1 MSVPAR
7 ISIVTLGVD
16 DVARSKAFYE
26 ALGWEVAG
34 TVGDEICW
42 FRTADSYLGLF
53 DRESL
58 ARDAGLRS
66 EPTAEFGGITLAI
79 NVESEAAVDAAFE
92 AAAGAGARILK
103 PAEANRLGRVFGL
116 LRRSGRAPVGGRP
129 QPELPHRRRRPHHHH
144 LRRSPRGGSITVL
157 ARGLVRKTYT
167 GMGADRPILRT

>member
-34 TVGDEICW
+34 AVGDEICW
-42 FRTADSYLGLF
+42 FKTADSYLGLF

-79 NVESEAAVDAAFE
+79 NVESEAAVDAAFG
-92 AAAGAGARILK
+92 AAQGAGARIMK
-103 PAEANRLGRVFGL
+103 PAERTDWGGYSGYFADPDGHPWEIAYNPSFPIGDDGR
-116 LRRSGRAPVGGRP
+116 
-129 QPELPHRRRRPHHHH
+129 
-144 LRRSPRGGSITVL
+144 IT
-157 ARGLVRKTYT
+157 
-167 GMGADRPILRT
+167 IS

>member
-1 MSVPAR
+1 VHAIASWRSIEEAYVSVPAR

-16 DVARSKAFYE
+16 NLARSKAFYE

-42 FRTADSYLGLF
+42 FKTADSYLGLF

-79 NVESEAAVDAAFE
+79 NVESEAAVDGAFE
-92 AAAGAGARILK
+92 AAQGAGARILK
-103 PAEANRLGRVFGL
+103 PAERTEWGGYSGYFADPDGHPWEVAYNPSFPIGANGR
-116 LRRSGRAPVGGRP
+116 
-129 QPELPHRRRRPHHHH
+129 
-144 LRRSPRGGSITVL
+144 IT
-157 ARGLVRKTYT
+157 
-167 GMGADRPILRT
+167 IS

>member
-26 ALGWEVAG
+26 ALGWELAG

-92 AAAGAGARILK
+92 AATGAGARILK
-103 PAEANRLGRVFGL
+103 PAEATDWGGYSGYFADPDGHPWEVAHNPSFPIDEDGRTTI
-116 LRRSGRAPVGGRP
+116 S
-129 QPELPHRRRRPHHHH
+129 
-144 LRRSPRGGSITVL
+144 
-157 ARGLVRKTYT
+157 
-167 GMGADRPILRT
+167 

>member
-16 DVARSKAFYE
+16 NLARSKAFYE

-79 NVESEAAVDAAFE
+79 NVESEAAVDAAFD

-103 PAEANRLGRVFGL
+103 PAEATDWGGYSGYFADPDGHPWEVAYNPSFPIGGEGR
-116 LRRSGRAPVGGRP
+116 
-129 QPELPHRRRRPHHHH
+129 
-144 LRRSPRGGSITVL
+144 ITVS
-157 ARGLVRKTYT
+157 
-167 GMGADRPILRT
+167 

>member
-1 MSVPAR
+1 VSVPAR

-92 AAAGAGARILK
+92 AAARAGARVLK
-103 PAEANRLGRVFGL
+103 PAEGTDWGGYSGYFADPDGHPWEVAHNPSSPIDEDGR
-116 LRRSGRAPVGGRP
+116 
-129 QPELPHRRRRPHHHH
+129 
-144 LRRSPRGGSITVL
+144 IT
-157 ARGLVRKTYT
+157 
-167 GMGADRPILRT
+167 IS

>member
-1 MSVPAR
+1 VHAIASWRSIEEAYVSVPAR

-16 DVARSKAFYE
+16 DLARSKAFYE

-42 FRTADSYLGLF
+42 FKTADSYLGLF

-79 NVESEAAVDAAFE
+79 NVESEAAVDGAFE
-92 AAAGAGARILK
+92 AAQGAGARILK
-103 PAEANRLGRVFGL
+103 PAERTEWGGYSGYFADPDGHPWEVAYNPSFPIGANGR
-116 LRRSGRAPVGGRP
+116 
-129 QPELPHRRRRPHHHH
+129 
-144 LRRSPRGGSITVL
+144 IT
-157 ARGLVRKTYT
+157 
-167 GMGADRPILRT
+167 IS

>member
-7 ISIVTLGVD
+7 IGIVTLGVD
-16 DVARSKAFYE
+16 SLARSKAFYE
-26 ALGWEVAG
+26 TLGWEVAG
-34 TVGDEICW
+34 AVGDEICW

-92 AAAGAGARILK
+92 AAQGAGARILK
-103 PAEANRLGRVFGL
+103 PAERTDWGGYSGYFADPDGHPWEVAYNPSFPIGDDGR
-116 LRRSGRAPVGGRP
+116 
-129 QPELPHRRRRPHHHH
+129 
-144 LRRSPRGGSITVL
+144 IT
-157 ARGLVRKTYT
+157 
-167 GMGADRPILRT
+167 IS

>member
-16 DVARSKAFYE
+16 NLARSKAFYE

-42 FRTADSYLGLF
+42 FKTADSYLGLF

-79 NVESEAAVDAAFE
+79 NVESKAAVDAAFE
-92 AAAGAGARILK
+92 AATGAGARILK
-103 PAEANRLGRVFGL
+103 PAEATDWGGYSGYFADPDGHPWEVAHNPSFPIDEDGR
-116 LRRSGRAPVGGRP
+116 
-129 QPELPHRRRRPHHHH
+129 
-144 LRRSPRGGSITVL
+144 IT
-157 ARGLVRKTYT
+157 
-167 GMGADRPILRT
+167 IS

>member
-16 DVARSKAFYE
+16 NLARSKAFYE

-92 AAAGAGARILK
+92 AATSAGARVLK
-103 PAEANRLGRVFGL
+103 PAEGTDWGGYSGYFADPDGHPWEVAHNPSFPIGDDGR
-116 LRRSGRAPVGGRP
+116 
-129 QPELPHRRRRPHHHH
+129 
-144 LRRSPRGGSITVL
+144 IT
-157 ARGLVRKTYT
+157 
-167 GMGADRPILRT
+167 IS